1 MTKNSNTKL
10 LSYILEKERKEKA
23 AKRKRVFFYIIG
35 GLLAVSVSL
44 AFYFKKEPKKLPSK
58 PVFALHE
65 LSLQGVARLLQEDA
79 KGIAVKDD
87 RTGNIDTLRSISEY
101 KVLTGFTPPPPLIT
115 QTVASAPVN
124 ESLELTAEPVSEFDP
139 ELDRAKREVQ
149 AASQRININDPV
161 VTADIMPSYPGGE
174 AALYQFLSKQIRYP
188 RQAVKNKTEGTVYV
202 RFVIQPDGAIS
213 NPEVMRGIGYG
224 CDEEALRVISS
235 MPAWN
240 PGEIT
245 GTKVPVFSS
254 LAVNF
259 KFL

>member
-1 MTKNSNTKL
+1 MKKNSNTKL

-23 AKRKRVFFYIIG
+23 AKRKRIFLFVGG
-35 GLLAVSVSL
+35 GLLAL
-44 AFYFKKEPKKLPSK
+44 ALGLGYYYQDEKVELPSK
-58 PVFALHE
+58 QVFAFE
-65 LSLQGVARLLQEDA
+65 KMSLQGVARLLQEDPSGIIVKREGSETFDTLHSIGEYKYLA
-79 KGIAVKDD
+79 GIAPRPSSSLAVA
-87 RTGNIDTLRSISEY
+87 
-101 KVLTGFTPPPPLIT
+101 TPL
-115 QTVASAPVN
+115 VN

-149 AASQRININDPV
+149 AAAQRVNINEPV
-161 VTADIMPSYPGGE
+161 VSADIMPSYPGGE

-202 RFVIQPDGAIS
+202 RFVIQPDGAIT
-213 NPEVMRGIGYG
+213 NPEVMRGIGFG

-245 GTKVPVFSS
+245 GQKVPVFSS

>member
-1 MTKNSNTKL
+1 MKKNSNTKL

-23 AKRKRVFFYIIG
+23 AKRKRILLIIG
-35 GLLAVSVSL
+35 GVLLVASAGFGYFYQEETVAVP
-44 AFYFKKEPKKLPSK
+44 AKQ
-58 PVFALHE
+58 VFSFE
-65 LSLQGVARLLQEDA
+65 KMSLQGVARMLQEDPT
-79 KGIAVKDD
+79 GIVVRKEGSE
-87 RTGNIDTLRSISEY
+87 TLDTLHSIGEY
-101 KVLTGFTPPPPLIT
+101 KFLVGIGSRPANTLAMAQP
-115 QTVASAPVN
+115 VVN

-149 AASQRININDPV
+149 AASQRVNINEPV
-161 VTADIMPSYPGGE
+161 VSADIMPSYPGGE

-202 RFVIQPDGAIS
+202 RFVIQPDGAITD
-213 NPEVMRGIGYG
+213 PEVMRGIGYG

-245 GTKVPVFSS
+245 GQKVPVFSS

>member
-1 MTKNSNTKL
+1 MAKNSNTKL

-23 AKRKRVFFYIIG
+23 AKRKRVLMIIG
-35 GLLAVSVSL
+35 GSLLAAALGLGYYYKDEKVEVPTKQ
-44 AFYFKKEPKKLPSK
+44 AFAFEKM
-58 PVFALHE
+58 
-65 LSLQGVARLLQEDA
+65 SLQGIARLLQEDPSGIVVRKA
-79 KGIAVKDD
+79 GSKTLDTLYSIEEYKYLAGIAPKP
-87 RTGNIDTLRSISEY
+87 TNTLAMA
-101 KVLTGFTPPPPLIT
+101 TP
-115 QTVASAPVN
+115 VVN
-124 ESLELTAEPVSEFDP
+124 ESIELSAEPVSEFDP

-149 AASQRININDPV
+149 AASQRVNINEPV

-202 RFVIQPDGAIS
+202 RFVIQPDGAITD
-213 NPEVMRGIGYG
+213 PEVMRGIGFG

-245 GTKVPVFSS
+245 GQKVPVFSS